1 MFPDFLIHFFP
12 VSGVKTC
19 ILFPPLI
26 MFVISAFT
34 STAGVSG
41 AFALLPLQMS
51 VFGYTA
57 PGVSATN
64 FVYNIIAIP
73 MGAMKYIK
81 EKRLSRAIVLLFIF
95 GTVPGVFLGY
105 YIRVIY
111 LPDPANFKI
120 FVGCILAY
128 LGSRSLKSG
137 IKGYKEQ
144 KNGSVN
150 NNRAADFVIKHE
162 QTGFRKTIISLK
174 SGEKISFS
182 TPAVFI
188 PAMITGVIGGAY
200 GIGGG
205 AVMVPFCVAVLDIP
219 VYLVAGAA
227 LVSTWAASLISVI
240 IYAIGPMTNG
250 GVQTSPDW
258 LLGVLFGLGGLAGI
272 YTGAKLQKFMSP
284 IVIKIIL
291 GTAVLMVAMKYL
303 SVLIPISVQ

>member
-1 MFPDFLIHFFP
+1 MIPYFLIHFFS

-26 MFVISAFT
+26 MFAISAFT

-41 AFALLPLQMS
+41 AFALLPIQMS
-51 VFGYTA
+51 IFGYTA

-81 EKRLSRAIVLLFIF
+81 EKRLSKTIVVLFIF
-95 GTVPGVFLGY
+95 GTIPGVFLGY
-105 YIRVIY
+105 YIRITY

-128 LGSRSLKSG
+128 LGIRSLKSG
-137 IKGYKEQ
+137 IKDYKKQ
-144 KNGSVN
+144 KTGNEKN
-150 NNRAADFVIKHE
+150 NKAADFIIEHE
-162 QTGFRKTIISLK
+162 HTGIQKTSIFLK
-174 SGEKISFS
+174 NGEKISFA

-227 LVSTWAASLISVI
+227 LVSTWVASIISVI

-250 GVQTSPDW
+250 GIQTSPDW
-258 LLGVLFGLGGLAGI
+258 LLGALFGLGGLAGI
-272 YTGAKLQKFMSP
+272 YTGTKLQKFMSP
-284 IVIKIIL
+284 VVIKIIL
-291 GTAVLMVAMKYL
+291 GTAVILVAIKYL
-303 SVLIPISVQ
+303 IILIPF

>member
-1 MFPDFLIHFFP
+1 MVPDFLIHFFP

-64 FVYNIIAIP
+64 FVYNIVAIP
-73 MGAMKYIK
+73 MGAMKYIR
-81 EKRLSRAIVLLFIF
+81 EKRLSKAIVTIFIF
-95 GTVPGVFLGY
+95 GTVPGIFLGY
-105 YIRVIY
+105 YIRITY

-128 LGSRSLKSG
+128 LGIRALKSG
-137 IKGYKEQ
+137 IGDYKRQ
-144 KNGSVN
+144 
-150 NNRAADFVIKHE
+150 RAGNETQHKAAAFVIQHE
-162 QTGFRKTIISLK
+162 HAGLLRTDISLK
-174 SGEKISFS
+174 NGEQISFS
-182 TPAVFI
+182 TTAVFI

-205 AVMVPFCVAVLDIP
+205 AVMSPFCVAVLDIP

-227 LVSTWAASLISVI
+227 LVATWAASIISVI
-240 IYAIGPMTNG
+240 IYAIGPMTG
-250 GVQTSPDW
+250 GSVQTSPDW
-258 LLGVLFGLGGLAGI
+258 VLGALFGLGGVAGI

-284 IVIKIIL
+284 VLIKIIL
-291 GTAVLMVAMKYL
+291 GI
-303 SVLIPISVQ
+303 SVLIVAIKYLIVLIPV